1 MSDPKPTVKVATSV
15 VDIERCF
22 PVLSQLRPH
31 LVAEDWVARVR
42 AQQQQGYT
50 LVGVYVGD
58 ACVSAAGY
66 RLLNNLAWGKFL
78 YVDDLVTVERARG
91 QGHAD
96 RLMQW
101 LVKEARSLG
110 CEALH
115 LDSGH
120 SRFDAHR
127 FYLKHGLQ
135 ITSHHFALS
144 L

>member
-50 LVGVYVGD
+50 LVGVYG
-58 ACVSAAGY
+58 
-66 RLLNNLAWGKFL
+66 GKFL

>member
-1 MSDPKPTVKVATSV
+1 MSGPHPSVKVATSV
-15 VDIERCF
+15 ADIERCF
-22 PVLSQLRPH
+22 PVLLQLRPH
-31 LVAEDWVARVR
+31 LLANDWVARIQT
-42 AQQQQGYT
+42 QQQQGYT
-50 LVGVYVGD
+50 LAGVFVD
-58 ACVSAAGY
+58 EACVSVAGY

-78 YVDDLVTVERARG
+78 YVDDLVTVEHARG
-91 QGHAD
+91 QGHAN

-101 LVKEARSLG
+101 MVSEARSLG
-110 CEALH
+110 CDALH